1 VGQRIGGGVV
11 REASPDRNEPRF
23 DLDLPYGKQAELQ
36 IAEFLD
42 WIADGNGR
50 VEVKHKRYLDHVL
63 YIETHCDK
71 GRTGCYQP
79 SGINVTTAQLWVFV
93 IADTGVHIAIPTEL
107 LRIMVADSSSR
118 PVEERD
124 GSCPTRGVL
133 IDFCVLLW
141 TLKRQRARH

>member
-1 VGQRIGGGVV
+1 MRQ
-11 REASPDRNEPRF
+11 ASPDRNEPRF

-71 GRTGCYQP
+71 GRRGVWQP
-79 SGINVTTAQLWVFV
+79 SGINVTTAAMWVFV
-93 IADTGVHIAIPTEL
+93 IGETGCHVAIPTDL
-107 LRIMVADSSSR
+107 LRLMVADSSSR
-118 PVEERD
+118 PSQETD
-124 GSCPTRGVL
+124 GNCPTRGVL
-133 IDFCVLLW
+133 VDFCVLLYR
-141 TLKRQRARH
+141 LKCQRGR